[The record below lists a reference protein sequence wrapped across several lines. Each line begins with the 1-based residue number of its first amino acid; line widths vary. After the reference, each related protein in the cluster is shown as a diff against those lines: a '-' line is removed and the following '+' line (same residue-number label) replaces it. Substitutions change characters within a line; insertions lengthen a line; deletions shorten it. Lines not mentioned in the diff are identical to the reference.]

1 MPVFIAC
8 NKSDRMNALSPEF
21 IRKRLEK
28 EMWVPVRIPA
38 PTRIRLVGS
47 PSLTPDAH
55 ASLSSSPPTLSLSS
69 CRARSDVIL
78 KTTGDLSDTREAV
91 DQAAAITKPGASH
104 DVFRFADCLCSV
116 TYGGI
121 SGSKG
126 NVKSLAAF
134 LGA

>member
-1 MPVFIAC
+1 M
-8 NKSDRMNALSPEF
+8 R
-21 IRKRLEK
+21 
-28 EMWVPVRIPA
+28 
-38 PTRIRLVGS
+38 TR
-47 PSLTPDAH
+47 PSHHPSHPL
-55 ASLSSSPPTLSLSS
+55 PPLSLF